1 MRGMRFFLAIAL
13 FLLGSLPAAA
23 QIEPGPKVAARL
35 IAEQSAIAPGERVPV
50 ALELKM
56 KPGWH
61 TYWINPGEAGAP
73 TELKWKLPP
82 GWQSGEILWPYPK
95 RLPVG
100 PLMDYGYEGTVWL
113 LTAVQAPANAKP
125 GDQVTLNATGSWLVC
140 REVCIPE
147 DQNLS
152 LTVNVAAQGAADA
165 AVAEQFAA
173 ARAKLPQ
180 VSPWRAAY
188 RAADDKTLDIFLEST
203 PVAAARPVKV
213 DFFPLTEGMINGFAE
228 QTFGVVEHGIV
239 LRTEPGRKFTWRKFR
254 STEPELPGVLVL
266 TSADGSTK
274 ALSIRAEPGAVPAA
288 SFSASVSAG
297 GIGIWLALVF
307 AFVGGLILNLM
318 PCVLPVLAMKAFAV
332 AQASHGHPREARAEG
347 FAYGAGAILSFLALG
362 AAVVALRAGGQAVGW
377 GFQLQEPIVV
387 AGFALLMFAVGLNLS
402 GVYEL
407 SAGVTAGDTLTRK
420 GGAVGAF
427 FTGILAVAV
436 AAPCTAPFMAAA
448 LGYAITQAAVVS
460 LAIFLAL
467 GIGFAFPFIA
477 IGLSPALLR
486 LIPRPGAWML
496 AFKQVLAFPMY
507 AAAVWLVWVLALQA
521 GADGVLATLAAMVLF
536 AFGAWVWGASRN
548 AAVRWR
554 ATGNVLAVV
563 ALIASLTALW
573 FVKAGAPQTAPV
585 QALEGALH
593 GEPYSQA
600 RLDAL
605 RAANRAVFVNAT
617 AAWCITCLVN
627 EKVAFSSEEVTN
639 AFAQHKVA
647 YLVADWTNRNPE
659 ITKLL
664 EANGRSGVPLYLYY
678 APGASQPVVLP
689 QVLTAS
695 EVAEV
700 LGGGG

>member
-1 MRGMRFFLAIAL
+1 MPSMRFFLAMAL

-23 QIEPGPKVAARL
+23 QVEPGPKVAPRL
-35 IAEQSAIAPGERVPV
+35 VAERSIVAPGERVPV

-61 TYWINPGEAGAP
+61 TYWINPGEAGTP
-73 TELKWKLPP
+73 TELKWKLPQ
-82 GWQSGEILWPYPK
+82 GWQAGEIEWPYPK

-113 LTAVQAPANAKP
+113 LTAVQAPAAAKP
-125 GDQVTLNATGSWLVC
+125 GDTVTLNATGSWLVC

-147 DQNLS
+147 DANLT
-152 LTVNVAAQGAADA
+152 LPIT
-165 AVAEQFAA
+165 VAEQGVVNPVTAAQFAS

-180 VSPWRAAY
+180 ASPWRATY
-188 RAADDKTLDIFLEST
+188 RAADDKTLDIFLESPT
-203 PVAAARPVKV
+203 LAAARPTVAN
-213 DFFPLTEGMINGFAE
+213 FFPLSEGMINGFTE
-228 QTFGVVEHGIV
+228 QKLGIAQGGIV

-254 STEPELPGVLVL
+254 STMPELTGVLVL

-274 ALSIRAEPGAVPAA
+274 ALSIQAEPGAVPAA
-288 SFSASVSAG
+288 SFAPTVSSAG
-297 GIGIWLALVF
+297 IGLPLALVF
-307 AFVGGLILNLM
+307 AFLGGLILNLM

-332 AQASHGHPREARAEG
+332 ASASHGHPREARREG

-362 AAVVALRAGGQAVGW
+362 AAVVLLRAGGQAVGW

-407 SAGVTAGDTLTRK
+407 SSGVTAGDALTRK
-420 GGAVGAF
+420 GGATGAF

-448 LGYAITQAAVVS
+448 LGFAITQPALES
-460 LAIFLAL
+460 LLIFLAL
-467 GIGFAFPFIA
+467 GLGFAAPFIA

-486 LIPRPGAWML
+486 LIPKPGPWML

-521 GADGVLATLAAMVLF
+521 GAGGVLATLAAMVLF
-536 AFGAWVWGASRN
+536 AFAAWVWGASRN
-548 AAVRWR
+548 ASVRWR
-554 ATGNVLAVV
+554 GVANICAVLAFIA
-563 ALIASLTALW
+563 ALASLW
-573 FVKAGAPQTAPV
+573 FVQSAGPQAAAA
-585 QALEGALH
+585 QATESTLNA
-593 GEPYSQA
+593 EPYSQA
-600 RLDAL
+600 RLDDL
-605 RAANRAVFVNAT
+605 RAHNRAVFVNAT

-627 EKVAFSSEEVTN
+627 EKVALSSDEVKQ
-639 AFAQHKVA
+639 AFAARKIS

-664 EANGRSGVPLYLYY
+664 AANARSGVPLYLYY
-678 APGASQPVVLP
+678 APGASTPVVLP

-695 EVAEV
+695 EIVSAV
-700 LGGGG
+700 RGG